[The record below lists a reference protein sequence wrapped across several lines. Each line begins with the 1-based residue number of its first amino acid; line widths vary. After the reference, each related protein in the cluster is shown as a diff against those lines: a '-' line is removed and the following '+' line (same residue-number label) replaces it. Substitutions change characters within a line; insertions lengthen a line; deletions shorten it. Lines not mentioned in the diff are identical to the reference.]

1 MSTRFLTLLNTL
13 EYPPEWKPSDRHLF
27 TLYCSY
33 HNEQKGKAF
42 PPLTYLTNITGLA
55 DKSVSRSRKRLIASG
70 ALIPITRAYP
80 GRQAEHAVSEVW
92 LRAHQQVTHRLPI
105 IENEL
110 PASAEQVTVEV
121 ITGNPQSLNGLLPS
135 YPKRINGLNETNEVS
150 GSVSIE
156 RFNNLIRSS
165 LPKHLAERINPGAEL
180 NQLLYELQ
188 AKGITDTQ
196 IRNALAVHN
205 WGGITGSGYLQV
217 IGVLNRLTSVKV
229 ASERE
234 PLHMD
239 IDDGIERKGYTPE
252 RLAELRAS
260 LDKAT
265 KSLE

>member
-1 MSTRFLTLLNTL
+1 MSTKFLTLLNTL

-27 TLYCSY
+27 TLYCNF
-33 HNEQKGKAF
+33 HNDEKGKAF

-70 ALIPITRAYP
+70 ALIQITRAFP
-80 GRQAEHAVSEVW
+80 GRQAEHAVSELW
-92 LRAHQQVTHRLPI
+92 LRANQQVTHRLPI

-121 ITGNPQSLNGLLPS
+121 ITGNPQSLNEFPAS
-135 YPKRINGLNETNEVS
+135 YPKRSNAFNETNEVS

-180 NQLLYELQ
+180 NQLLDELQ

-217 IGVLNRLTSVKV
+217 IGVLNRLKSVKV
-229 ASERE
+229 ANKRE
-234 PLHMD
+234 PLHID
-239 IDDGIERKGYTPE
+239 IDDGIERKPITSE
-252 RLAELRAS
+252 RLAELRAT

-265 KSLE
+265 KSVE